1 MLEVLCSKFETG
13 DTTMK
18 PYEKYLKLINCGPW
32 LALIGTLLG
41 GPPQSLAQSSGSRLS
56 EPLRLTVA
64 PRTSS
69 RIAMKTLPKAICALH
84 VAGDSDILR
93 SFKLFS
99 DDDGM
104 IRFNVTPSE
113 ERDQVAAYA
122 VDCTSDGLSR
132 TFGLEL
138 RANSIPTSDMP
149 APAADIRTPKAGDVI
164 RPALTEA
171 DALQLSDEE
180 VVRREYP
187 VRPDPTKAPDAFA
200 QWLQVVSKPAR
211 RLNPRQVAHPE
222 ASASTYISSGTWSGF
237 DLKTVGSGSIQ
248 IPVSTYDFVASGWAV
263 PTVSLSKIEQN
274 TTTKSSFWI
283 GLDGD
288 NDICPYYCPNSGNQ
302 SDLWQAG
309 TEQDVTNYHWGPW
322 GIFSDTFSTYNV
334 WSQFPPAQSS
344 EQVMAGFNVS
354 PGDIMYAQVYVANA
368 GGSPSLSGYYATAI
382 VEDMTKGEYE
392 WVYNPVG
399 LNTILGYQAEWIM
412 ERTTNTATDSP
423 ADLAD
428 YGQAFMYNPYAM
440 TTGGAYASYN
450 GANSDA
456 LYMYNSSTSDMLS
469 MPFVWD
475 SNTIEY
481 IWYNFH

>member
-1 MLEVLCSKFETG
+1 MSRTSIHFAVCLMLICLVAS
-13 DTTMK
+13 
-18 PYEKYLKLINCGPW
+18 IV
-32 LALIGTLLG
+32 
-41 GPPQSLAQSSGSRLS
+41 PQGLAQNAESNPS

-64 PRTSS
+64 PHSSS

-84 VAGDSDILR
+84 LEDDRDASH

-99 DDDGM
+99 DDEGM
-104 IRFNVTPSE
+104 VRFNVNPSE
-113 ERDQVAAYA
+113 ETDEVAGYA
-122 VDCTSDGLSR
+122 VDCTSDSQSR
-132 TFGLEL
+132 TFRLEL
-138 RANSIPTSDMP
+138 RASSIPTLDMP
-149 APAADIRTPKAGDVI
+149 APAAEIRTPKASDVI
-164 RPALTEA
+164 RPALSKEE
-171 DALQLSDEE
+171 ALQLSDEE

-187 VRPDPTKAPDAFA
+187 VRPDPIKAPDAFA
-200 QWLQVVSKPAR
+200 TWLQVVSKPAR

-222 ASASTYISSGTWSGF
+222 ASASTYIASGTWSGF
-237 DLKTVGSGSIQ
+237 ALKTVEDESIE
-248 IPVSTYDFVASGWAV
+248 IPVSTYDFVASGWNV
-263 PTVSLSKIEQN
+263 PTVSLSTIEQN
-274 TTTKSSFWI
+274 TTTRSSFWI

-288 NDICPYYCPNSGNQ
+288 NDICPDYCAYSANQ

-309 TEQDVTNYHWGPW
+309 TEQDVTNSHYGPW
-322 GIFSDTFSTYNV
+322 GIFSNTFSTYNV

-354 PGDIMYAQVYVANA
+354 PGDMMYAQVYVANA

-382 VEDMTKGEYE
+382 IEDMTKNEYE

-399 LNTILGYQAEWIM
+399 RNTILGYQAEWIM

-428 YGQAFMYNPYAM
+428 YGQAFMYYPYAT

-450 GANSDA
+450 GANSNA
-456 LYMYNSSTSDMLS
+456 LYMYNSGTGDMLS

-475 SNTIEY
+475 GNTIEY
-481 IWYNFH
+481 IWYHFH

>member
-1 MLEVLCSKFETG
+1 
-13 DTTMK
+13 MK
-18 PYEKYLKLINCGPW
+18 PYEKCLKLINCGPW
-32 LALIGTLLG
+32 LALIGTVLG
-41 GPPQSLAQSSGSRLS
+41 GPPQNLAQSSGSRLS

-64 PRTSS
+64 PLTSS

-84 VAGDSDILR
+84 VAGDSDISR
-93 SFKLFS
+93 YFKLFS
-99 DDDGM
+99 DDNGM

-122 VDCTSDGLSR
+122 VDCTSDGVSR

-187 VRPDPTKAPDAFA
+187 VRPDPKKAPDAFA
-200 QWLQVVSKPAR
+200 RWLQVVSKPAR

-237 DLKTVGSGSIQ
+237 DLKTVESESIQ

-274 TTTKSSFWI
+274 TTTQSSFWI

-288 NDICPYYCPNSGNQ
+288 NDICPYYCPNFGNQ

-309 TEQDVTNYHWGPW
+309 TEQDVTNYYHWSPW
-322 GIFSDTFSTYNV
+322 GIFSDTFSTYTV

-344 EQVMAGFNVS
+344 QQVMAGFDVS

-399 LNTILGYQAEWIM
+399 QNTIRGYQAEWIM
-412 ERTTNTATDSP
+412 ERTTSTATDSP